1 MRVSLT
7 ELTTL
12 SPKMKKAVCG
22 LILFDVVAKLAAWH
36 FLYHLPAD
44 RIRGKKR
51 NWVLATVLTV
61 SGSPWFLIRGIKR

>member
-1 MRVSLT
+1 M
-7 ELTTL
+7 
-12 SPKMKKAVCG
+12 
-22 LILFDVVAKLAAWH
+22 AKLAAWH